1 MGGRMSRSEPAAN
14 RLAPTRA
21 STLRVFF
28 ALWPDADARDRL
40 AALAQDVA
48 ARTLGRAPPGLNLH
62 VTVAFVGEVDA
73 GRIDA
78 LRAIGASVAP
88 NVPPFVLML
97 DRAGTFRGTGIAWA
111 GASSPPPLIELARSL
126 ADALAAH
133 GFPSE
138 RRAFSPHVTLARR
151 CKAAGLAALA
161 APVAWAVT
169 RLALDVSEPGSAAP
183 RYRELASW
191 PLGAPS

>member
-1 MGGRMSRSEPAAN
+1 MRSPPNPVPAGRA
-14 RLAPTRA
+14 T
-21 STLRVFF
+21 TLRVFF

-48 ARTLGRAPPGLNLH
+48 ARTQGRAPPSLNLH
-62 VTVAFVGEVDA
+62 VTVAFIGEIDA

-111 GASSPPPLIELARSL
+111 GCCPATSRKPDRS
-126 ADALAAH
+126 
-133 GFPSE
+133 G
-138 RRAFSPHVTLARR
+138 
-151 CKAAGLAALA
+151 
-161 APVAWAVT
+161 
-169 RLALDVSEPGSAAP
+169 RLVCGYRSHRLD
-183 RYRELASW
+183 
-191 PLGAPS
+191 